1 MQLDVQLEGMSA
13 RTHSAQHWKGF
24 GGAQNCPTRTPL
36 DYVALP
42 SELLLNFSA
51 LQDWVI
57 ALSELL
63 TLAGSNGHLC

>member
-1 MQLDVQLEGMSA
+1 MQELILPSIKRALVGH
-13 RTHSAQHWKGF
+13 RTVLQE
-24 GGAQNCPTRTPL
+24 PPL

>member
-1 MQLDVQLEGMSA
+1 MQELILPSIERALVGH
-13 RTHSAQHWKGF
+13 RT
-24 GGAQNCPTRTPL
+24 PTRTPL